1 MKIKLLLMSCVL
13 GLVAG
18 CKIAIIVP
26 SGGDVVSSNAAHNCS
41 EGNICEFEINSGQL
55 PFSETLT
62 AIPKAGYVFE
72 KWSDGGEFQCGKSTN
87 PTCTISIADSA
98 VGFAAVSLFDS
109 GYAMPIFKDVGIDTD
124 GDGVRNALDEDDDN
138 DGIFDIDD
146 TCPLDPSPSC
156 SEGVP
161 LTDTVTIN
169 GTEWAQV
176 DLFLQLSWNDMN
188 AVCSG
193 GPCSGLLNGYNMA
206 GWTWA
211 SRADVIALFDFYI
224 CGLEA
229 TGCYS
234 GGRYSEVNSTWAPM
248 MFTDGMRPIYD
259 SSTARYVRALVS
271 DVNDADPGFVSD
283 VRMQDGKPLAS
294 TDYVNSQYSPR
305 GIDSI
310 SSVIAGWFY
319 RNP

>member
-72 KWSDGGEFQCGKSTN
+72 KWSDGLDFLCGKSIN
-87 PTCTISIADSA
+87 PTCTMYIPDSA

-156 SEGVP
+156 SEGIP

-176 DLFLQLSWNDMN
+176 DLFTNLSWNDMN
-188 AVCSG
+188 AICSG
-193 GPCSGLLNGYNMA
+193 GPCSGVLNGYNMD

-211 SRADVIALFDFYI
+211 SIYDVGDLFSSLSPHPGGIEQYEDPDGSNPWATDFLALFAPTNANPGTFQEVT
-224 CGLEA
+224 GL
-229 TGCYS
+229 
-234 GGRYSEVNSTWAPM
+234 
-248 MFTDGMRPIYD
+248 
-259 SSTARYVRALVS
+259 SSTTFES
-271 DVNDADPGFVSD
+271 EGI
-283 VRMQDGKPLAS
+283 
-294 TDYVNSQYSPR
+294 DYVAAARVFDAVENNSALTN
-305 GIDSI
+305 
-310 SSVIAGWFY
+310 IANETDEKSDIFGAWFY
-319 RNP
+319 RTP